1 MNFDEFCTIVPLMRA
16 WLHGVLGHGLI
27 RAACD
32 QGEKKG
38 VERFQVR
45 MGKSYLSTQQ
55 YTTICNNMQQFHTTF
70 LQDVSVD
77 SYCFLFNW
85 MFIISSSHTIRR
97 RFGHQTSHMPKH
109 WTTWTSHCMILHAST
124 CIPIDWI

>member
-45 MGKSYLSTQQ
+45 MGKSYLSTP
-55 YTTICNNMQQFHTTF
+55 YATICNNFTPHFCKKFPLIHIASCSTG
-70 LQDVSVD
+70 
-77 SYCFLFNW
+77 C
-85 MFIISSSHTIRR
+85 SSLAQATPSGDGLVIKL
-97 RFGHQTSHMPKH
+97 P
-109 WTTWTSHCMILHAST
+109 T
-124 CIPIDWI
+124 CQNIGQLGQAIA

>member
-1 MNFDEFCTIVPLMRA
+1 
-16 WLHGVLGHGLI
+16 
-27 RAACD
+27 
-32 QGEKKG
+32 
-38 VERFQVR
+38 
-45 MGKSYLSTQQ
+45 
-55 YTTICNNMQQFHTTF
+55 MQQFHTTF
-70 LQDVSVD
+70 LQEVSVD